1 MGLAK
6 HAGDLQSS
14 PVEGREPARLAGSSL
29 GNRPHVCA
37 FFGNQ
42 QEEYR
47 LLLPFITEGLKLG
60 EKAVH
65 TIDPRRLDDHRQ
77 RLASAGID
85 VAALVETGQLE
96 LRDWTNTHLSTGSF
110 DPQRTLA
117 IFEQVVKSA
126 RLKGFP
132 LLRFVT
138 HMEWVLET
146 DMEPDELLEYEA
158 MTNELWL
165 RPTGP
170 LNPIIC
176 VYDLRRFRADI
187 VLDVMRTHPLVII
200 GGVLQENPF
209 FVPPDVFL
217 PQLRSRRARSSPF
230 PPDESPSA

>member
-1 MGLAK
+1 MGLGK
-6 HAGDLQSS
+6 QAGDLQSS
-14 PVEGREPARLAGSSL
+14 SVEGREPARLGGSSL

-47 LLLPFITEGLKLG
+47 LLLPFITEGLQLG

-85 VAALVETGQLE
+85 VAALVESGQLE
-96 LRDWTNTHLSTGSF
+96 LRDWSNTHLSTGNF

-117 IFEQVVKSA
+117 IFAQVVKTA
-126 RLKGFP
+126 GLKGFP

-217 PQLRSRRARSSPF
+217 PQLRSRRARSSP
-230 PPDESPSA
+230 PEESLST